1 MDEKFTEE
9 EIKKEWNALLTWYR
23 KERQSEKASR
33 SRIDDIYD
41 SNWEHFNQMEFL
53 ETTPEA
59 NIALSTLDKS
69 FEATSPAAKKSK
81 SSTESDV
88 RAALYTALAKS
99 FEEPSQTSKSNK
111 SNVDENSLS
120 ERAALFGKT
129 VADNLLQCDPKDRTL
144 T

>member
-69 FEATSPAAKKSK
+69 FEAKKIKIIDRKRCK
-81 SSTESDV
+81 SCFVYRPCKE
-88 RAALYTALAKS
+88 
-99 FEEPSQTSKSNK
+99 F
-111 SNVDENSLS
+111 
-120 ERAALFGKT
+120 
-129 VADNLLQCDPKDRTL
+129 
-144 T
+144 